1 MCLQEPSFSWMSRR
15 EMPPITVP
23 TEVIFRTGHGELISM
38 VKYYKR
44 LIQHP
49 EVLDEAPAEIVK
61 DMD

>member
-1 MCLQEPSFSWMSRR
+1 MQRGIALVCVVR
-15 EMPPITVP
+15 ENVVDRVP
-23 TEVIFRTGHGELISM
+23 VDGFYYAAFL
-38 VKYYKR
+38 KYYKR